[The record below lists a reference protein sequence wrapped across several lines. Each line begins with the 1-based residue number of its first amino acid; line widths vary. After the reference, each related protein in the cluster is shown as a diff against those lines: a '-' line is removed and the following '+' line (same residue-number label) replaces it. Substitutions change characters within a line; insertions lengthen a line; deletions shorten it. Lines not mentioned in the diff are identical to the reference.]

1 MTKIVCDLA
10 KELCNDRLVLSLEG
24 GYELSSLANSAA
36 ASIEQLLTNNTTFKH
51 CLTSIK
57 PNLGAVESFQA
68 IVDIQK
74 KYWKSLPEQP
84 NFKFQLPNEWKAK
97 DSISSRPK
105 RDTSSSSSA
114 AVVEGY

>member
-10 KELCNDRLVLSLEG
+10 QDLCHDRLVLSLEG
-24 GYELSSLANSAA
+24 GYELASLANSAT
-36 ASIEQLLTNNTTFKH
+36 ASIEQLLTNNTTLKH

-57 PNLGAVESFQA
+57 PNLGAVESFHT
-68 IVDIQK
+68 IVEIQK
-74 KYWKSLPEQP
+74 KYWKGLPEQA

-105 RDTSSSSSA
+105 RDTSTI
-114 AVVEGY
+114 VEGY